1 VSADEMVIETESLT
15 KRFRRRTA
23 LSECS
28 LAVPRGRVAA
38 LVGPNGSGK
47 TTLLR
52 LLAGL
57 SKPTEGRISIFG
69 EEMSTSNVD
78 LRARV
83 GYLDQERPLYPW
95 WRVREILEF
104 GRRTNPAWDAQL
116 ATRHLA
122 QLNIDMNSRVRELS
136 GGQKAQVALAVCFAK
151 RPELVL
157 LDEPAA
163 SLDPVAR
170 QDLLQNITELFAD
183 NASSVLMSTHAIDDV
198 AAICD
203 YVVIL
208 SDSRIVLSEDLD
220 YILESHRYLSRGLD
234 DGVTVPRGATVLEER
249 RTTREVTYL
258 VRLAMPLDRD
268 GWRIERPTLNE
279 IVIAYLRD
287 RRVRSLAPTLES
299 GLDESSE
306 P

>member
-1 VSADEMVIETESLT
+1 VTGDELVIETDSLT
-15 KRFRRRTA
+15 KRFRHRSA

-28 LAVPRGRVAA
+28 LAVPRGRIAA

-57 SKPTEGRISIFG
+57 SKPTEGRVSIFG
-69 EEMSTSNVD
+69 QEMTMKNTE

-83 GYLDQERPLYPW
+83 GYLDQDQPLYPR

-104 GRRTNPAWDAQL
+104 GRRINPAWDSGL
-116 ATRHLA
+116 ASRHLA
-122 QLNIDMNSRVRELS
+122 PLGIDERSRVRELS
-136 GGQKAQVALAVCFAK
+136 GGQQAQVALAVCFAK

-163 SLDPVAR
+163 ALDPVAR
-170 QDLLQNITELFAD
+170 QDLLQNITEHFAD
-183 NASSVLMSTHAIDDV
+183 NDASVLMSTHAIGDV

-208 SDSRIVLSEDLD
+208 SNSRVVLNEDLE
-220 YILESHRYLSRGLD
+220 YVLESHRFLSRGVN
-234 DGVTVPRGATVLEER
+234 DGVPVPRGAVVLEER
-249 RTTREVTYL
+249 LTEREVTYL
-258 VRLAMPLDRD
+258 VRLAMPLERD
-268 GWRIERPTLNE
+268 GWRIERPTLDE
-279 IVIAYLRD
+279 IVVAYLRD
-287 RRVRSLAPTLES
+287 GRHPRSDPNVES
-299 GLDESSE
+299 ENGAAS
-306 P
+306 

>member
-1 VSADEMVIETESLT
+1 MTGDDLVIETEALT

-23 LSECS
+23 LNDCS
-28 LAVPRGRVAA
+28 LVVPRGRVAA

-57 SKPTEGRISIFG
+57 SRPTEGRISVFG
-69 EEMSTSNVD
+69 EEMSTSKID

-83 GYLDQERPLYPW
+83 GYLDQDRPLYPW

-104 GRRTNPAWDAQL
+104 GRRINPAWDAEFAVRQL
-116 ATRHLA
+116 S
-122 QLNIDMNSRVRELS
+122 QLEIDLGSRVRELS
-136 GGQKAQVALAVCFAK
+136 GGQRAQVALAVCFAK

-157 LDEPAA
+157 LDEPASA
-163 SLDPVAR
+163 LDPVAR
-170 QDLLQNITELFAD
+170 QDLLQNITEIFAD
-183 NASSVLMSTHAIDDV
+183 HEASVLMATHAIDDV

-203 YVVIL
+203 YVIIL
-208 SDSRIVLSEDLD
+208 SQSRVVLSEDLD
-220 YILESHRYLSRGLD
+220 YVLESHRLLSRGLD
-234 DGVTVPRGATVLEER
+234 DGVPVPRGATVLEER
-249 RTTREVTYL
+249 RTTREITYL
-258 VRLAMPLDRD
+258 VRLAMPLERD

-287 RRVRSLAPTLES
+287 RRPPSASSDS
-299 GLDESSE
+299 GLEE
-306 P
+306 GGAL

>member
-1 VSADEMVIETESLT
+1 VTGDDFVIETDAVT

-28 LAVPRGRVAA
+28 LSVPRGRVAA

-57 SKPTEGRISIFG
+57 SRPTAGRVSVFG
-69 EEMSTSNVD
+69 QEMSASNTL
-78 LRARV
+78 LRSRV
-83 GYLDQERPLYPW
+83 GYLDQDRPLYPR

-104 GRRTNPAWDAQL
+104 GRRINPAWDSDL
-116 ATRHLA
+116 ADRHLA
-122 QLNIDMNSRVRELS
+122 LLDIDTDRRVRDLS
-136 GGQKAQVALAVCFAK
+136 GGQQAQVALAVCFAK

-157 LDEPAA
+157 LDEPAS

-170 QDLLQNITELFAD
+170 QDLLHNITELFAD
-183 NASSVLMSTHAIDDV
+183 HDVSVLMATHAIADV

-208 SDSRIVLSEDLD
+208 SHSRVVLSEDLD
-220 YILESHRYLSRGLD
+220 YVLESHRLLSRGAD
-234 DGVTVPRGATVLEER
+234 DGVSVPRGAVVLEER
-249 RTTREVTYL
+249 RATREVTYL
-258 VRLAMPLDRD
+258 VRLAEPLERD
-268 GWRIERPTLNE
+268 GWRIERPTLDE
-279 IVIAYLRD
+279 IAIAYLREGQ
-287 RRVRSLAPTLES
+287 RSSTPSVDDALGEVPS
-299 GLDESSE
+299 
-306 P
+306 

>member
-1 VSADEMVIETESLT
+1 VIGDEIVIETEALT
-15 KRFRRRTA
+15 KRYRSRTA
-23 LSECS
+23 LDDCS
-28 LAVPRGRVAA
+28 LAIPRGRVAA

-57 SKPTEGRISIFG
+57 TKPSEGRISIFG
-69 EEMSTSNVD
+69 EDMSTSNVG

-83 GYLDQERPLYPW
+83 GYLDQDRPLYPW

-104 GRRTNPAWDAQL
+104 GRRINPAWDSDFAAQ
-116 ATRHLA
+116 HLA
-122 QLNIDMNSRVRELS
+122 LLDINLGSRVRELS
-136 GGQKAQVALAVCFAK
+136 GGQRAQVALAVCFAK

-163 SLDPVAR
+163 ALDPVAR

-183 NASSVLMSTHAIDDV
+183 HEASVLMSTHAIDDV

-203 YVVIL
+203 YVIIL
-208 SDSRIVLSEDLD
+208 SKSRIVLSEDLD
-220 YILESHRYLSRGLD
+220 YVLESHRFLSRGLD
-234 DGVTVPRGATVLEER
+234 DGVSVPRGATVLEER
-249 RTTREVTYL
+249 QTTREVTYL
-258 VRLAMPLDRD
+258 VRLAMPLERD

-287 RRVRSLAPTLES
+287 RRRPTSAAPAS
-299 GLDESSE
+299 RLDEGGAS
-306 P
+306 

>member
-1 VSADEMVIETESLT
+1 VTGDDLVIETEALT

-23 LSECS
+23 LNDCS
-28 LAVPRGRVAA
+28 FAVPRGRVAA

-52 LLAGL
+52 ILAGL
-57 SKPTEGRISIFG
+57 SRPTEGRISVFG
-69 EEMSTSNVD
+69 EEMSSSKVN

-104 GRRTNPAWDAQL
+104 GRRINPAWDAEF
-116 ATRHLA
+116 ATRHLS
-122 QLNIDMNSRVRELS
+122 QLDIDMKSRVRDLS
-136 GGQKAQVALAVCFAK
+136 GGQRAQVALAVCFAK

-163 SLDPVAR
+163 ALDPVAR
-170 QDLLQNITELFAD
+170 QDLLQKITEIFTD
-183 NASSVLMSTHAIDDV
+183 NESSVLMATHAIDDV

-203 YVVIL
+203 YVIIL
-208 SDSRIVLSEDLD
+208 SQSRIVLSEDLD
-220 YILESHRYLSRGLD
+220 YVLESHRLLSRGLN
-234 DGVTVPRGATVLEER
+234 DGVPVPRGATVLEER
-249 RTTREVTYL
+249 RTTREITYL
-258 VRLAMPLDRD
+258 VRLAMPLERD

-279 IVIAYLRD
+279 IVIAYLRGG
-287 RRVRSLAPTLES
+287 RRPSASSGS
-299 GLDESSE
+299 GLDESG
-306 P
+306 PT

>member
-1 VSADEMVIETESLT
+1 MSDELVIETEALT

-23 LSECS
+23 LEDCS
-28 LAVPRGRVAA
+28 IAVPRGRVAA

-57 SKPTEGRISIFG
+57 SSPTEGRISVFG
-69 EEMSTSNVD
+69 EEMSTSSGA
-78 LRARV
+78 LRSRV

-104 GRRTNPAWDAQL
+104 GRKTNPAWDGEL
-116 ATRHLA
+116 ARQHLA
-122 QLNIDMNSRVRELS
+122 ALRIDLNSRIRELS
-136 GGQKAQVALAVCFAK
+136 GGQKAQVALAVCFSK

-163 SLDPVAR
+163 ALDPVAR
-170 QDLLQNITELFAD
+170 QDLLQNVTELFAD
-183 NASSVLMSTHAIDDV
+183 NEASVLMSTHAIDDV

-203 YVVIL
+203 YVIIL
-208 SDSRIVLSEDLD
+208 SDSRILLSEDLD
-220 YILESHRYLSRGLD
+220 YALESHRYLSRGVD
-234 DGVTVPRGATVLEER
+234 DGVTVPQGAIVLEVKR
-249 RTTREVTYL
+249 STREVTYL
-258 VRLAMPLDRD
+258 VRLAMPLERD

-287 RRVRSLAPTLES
+287 TSRTVLDIDANVRES
-299 GLDESSE
+299 GAA
-306 P
+306 

>member
-1 VSADEMVIETESLT
+1 MTGDELVIETEALT

-57 SKPTEGRISIFG
+57 SKPSEGRISIFG

-78 LRARV
+78 LRSRV
-83 GYLDQERPLYPW
+83 GYLDQDRPLYPW

-104 GRRTNPAWDAQL
+104 GRRINPEWDEGL

-122 QLNIDMNSRVRELS
+122 QLNIDVNGRVRDLS

-183 NASSVLMSTHAIDDV
+183 NESSVLMSTHAIDDV

-203 YVVIL
+203 YVIIL

-220 YILESHRYLSRGLD
+220 YILESHRYLSRGLG
-234 DGVTVPRGATVLEER
+234 DGVAVPRGAIVLAER

-258 VRLAMPLDRD
+258 VRLAMPLERD

-279 IVIAYLRD
+279 IVIAYLRGERPQPVAD
-287 RRVRSLAPTLES
+287 MS
-299 GLDESSE
+299 GTEE
-306 P
+306 PGAS

>member
-1 VSADEMVIETESLT
+1 MMSDEMVIETEALT

-23 LSECS
+23 LEDCS
-28 LAVPRGRVAA
+28 IAVPRGRVAA

-57 SKPTEGRISIFG
+57 SSPTEGRISVFG
-69 EEMSTSNVD
+69 EEMSKSSD
-78 LRARV
+78 GLRARV

-104 GRRTNPAWDAQL
+104 GRKTNPTWDSGL
-116 ATRHLA
+116 AREHLA
-122 QLNIDMNSRVRELS
+122 ALRIDLNSRIRDLS
-136 GGQKAQVALAVCFAK
+136 GGQKAQVALALCFSK

-163 SLDPVAR
+163 ALDPVAR

-183 NASSVLMSTHAIDDV
+183 NEASVLMSTHAIDDV

-203 YVVIL
+203 YVIIL
-208 SDSRIVLSEDLD
+208 SDSRILLSEDLD
-220 YILESHRYLSRGLD
+220 YALESHRYLSRALD
-234 DGVTVPRGATVLEER
+234 DGVPVPPGAIVLEER
-249 RTTREVTYL
+249 RSTREVTYL
-258 VRLAMPLDRD
+258 VRLAMPLERD

-287 RRVRSLAPTLES
+287 KPRLDVDTAPNVRES
-299 GLDESSE
+299 GAS
-306 P
+306 

>member
-1 VSADEMVIETESLT
+1 MMSDELVIETEALT

-23 LSECS
+23 LDDCS
-28 LAVPRGRVAA
+28 IAVPRGRVAA

-57 SKPTEGRISIFG
+57 STPSEGRISIFG
-69 EEMSTSNVD
+69 EEMSKSSGG

-104 GRRTNPAWDAQL
+104 GRKTNSTWDSDL
-116 ATRHLA
+116 ARQHLA
-122 QLNIDMNSRVRELS
+122 ALRIDLNSRIRDLS
-136 GGQKAQVALAVCFAK
+136 GGQKAQVALALCFSK

-163 SLDPVAR
+163 ALDPVAR

-183 NASSVLMSTHAIDDV
+183 NEASVLMSTHAIDDV

-203 YVVIL
+203 YVIIL
-208 SDSRIVLSEDLD
+208 SDSRILLSEDLD
-220 YILESHRYLSRGLD
+220 YTLESHRYLSRGLD
-234 DGVTVPRGATVLEER
+234 DGVPVPPGAIVLEER
-249 RTTREVTYL
+249 RSTREVTYL
-258 VRLAMPLDRD
+258 VRLAMPLERD

-287 RRVRSLAPTLES
+287 KPRLDVDADASVQES
-299 GLDESSE
+299 GAA
-306 P
+306 

>member
-1 VSADEMVIETESLT
+1 MENDELVIETDALT

-23 LSECS
+23 LRECT
-28 LAVPRGRVAA
+28 LGIPRGRIAA

-57 SKPTEGRISIFG
+57 ARPTEGRISIFG
-69 EEMSTSNVD
+69 ESMSTSNND

-83 GYLDQERPLYPW
+83 GYLDQDRPLYTH

-104 GRRTNPAWDAQL
+104 GRRTNPAWDAEF
-116 ATRHLA
+116 ADRHLA
-122 QLNIDMNSRVRELS
+122 ELDIDLESRVRELS
-136 GGQKAQVALAVCFAK
+136 GGQRAQVALAVCFAK

-163 SLDPVAR
+163 DLDPVAR

-183 NASSVLMSTHAIDDV
+183 NDASVLMATHAIGDV

-208 SDSRIVLSEDLD
+208 SKSQVVLSEDLE
-220 YILESHRYLSRGLD
+220 YVMESHRLLSRGAD
-234 DGVTVPRGATVLEER
+234 DGVPVPRGAVVLDER

-258 VRLAMPLDRD
+258 VRLAMPLEPD
-268 GWRIERPTLNE
+268 GWRIERPTLDE
-279 IVIAYLRD
+279 IAIAYLRGG
-287 RRVRSLAPTLES
+287 RSSRT
-299 GLDESSE
+299 SSNAAFSDGE
-306 P
+306 MP

>member
-1 VSADEMVIETESLT
+1 MMGDEFVIETEGLT

-23 LSECS
+23 LDHCS
-28 LAVPRGRVAA
+28 LSVPRGRVAA

-57 SKPTEGRISIFG
+57 SSPTQGRISIFG
-69 EEMSTSNVD
+69 EEMSKSSA

-95 WRVREILEF
+95 WRVREMLEF
-104 GRRTNPAWDAQL
+104 GRKTNPAWDSDLARRQL
-116 ATRHLA
+116 GALR
-122 QLNIDMNSRVRELS
+122 IDLESRVRDLS
-136 GGQKAQVALAVCFAK
+136 GGQKAQVALALCFAK

-163 SLDPVAR
+163 ALDPVAR

-183 NASSVLMSTHAIDDV
+183 HEASVLMSTHAIDDV

-203 YVVIL
+203 YVIIL
-208 SDSRIVLSEDLD
+208 ADSRIVLSEDLE
-220 YILESHRYLSRGLD
+220 YVLESHRFLSRALD
-234 DGVTVPRGATVLEER
+234 DGVSVPPGAIVLEER
-249 RTTREVTYL
+249 RTTREITYL
-258 VRLAMPLDRD
+258 VRLAMPLERD
-268 GWRIERPTLNE
+268 GWRIERPSLNE

-287 RRVRSLAPTLES
+287 QPPPAVGPDVSGRES
-299 GLDESSE
+299 GAS
-306 P
+306 

>member
-1 VSADEMVIETESLT
+1 MNGDDLVIETESLT

-28 LAVPRGRVAA
+28 LQVPRGRVAA

-57 SKPTEGRISIFG
+57 SRPTEGRISVFG
-69 EEMSTSNVD
+69 EEMSTSNAA

-83 GYLDQERPLYPW
+83 GYLDQDRPLYPW

-104 GRRTNPAWDAQL
+104 GRRINPSWDPDFAEQ
-116 ATRHLA
+116 HLA
-122 QLNIDMNSRVRELS
+122 FLDIDLKSRVRDLS
-136 GGQKAQVALAVCFAK
+136 GGQRAQVALAVCFAK

-163 SLDPVAR
+163 DLDPVAR

-183 NASSVLMSTHAIDDV
+183 NEASVLMATHAIDDV
-198 AAICD
+198 SAICD
-203 YVVIL
+203 YLIIL
-208 SDSRIVLSEDLD
+208 SESRIVLSEDLD
-220 YILESHRYLSRGLD
+220 FVLESHRFLSRGLD
-234 DGVTVPRGATVLEER
+234 DGVEVPSGATVLQER
-249 RTTREVTYL
+249 RSTREITYL
-258 VRLAMPLDRD
+258 VRLAMPLERD
-268 GWRIERPTLNE
+268 GWRIEQPSLND
-279 IVIAYLRD
+279 IAIAYLREG
-287 RRVRSLAPTLES
+287 RPKPSALATS
-299 GLDESSE
+299 GLEEDDPS
-306 P
+306 

>member
-1 VSADEMVIETESLT
+1 VSADELVIETESLT

-23 LSECS
+23 LNDCS
-28 LAVPRGRVAA
+28 LSVPRGRVAA

-57 SKPTEGRISIFG
+57 SKPTEGRISVFA
-69 EEMSTSNVD
+69 EEMSASNVE

-83 GYLDQERPLYPW
+83 GYLDQDRPLYSR

-104 GRRTNPAWDAQL
+104 GRRINPAWDSGFAAQ
-116 ATRHLA
+116 HLSD
-122 QLNIDMNSRVRELS
+122 LNIDLESRIRNLS
-136 GGQKAQVALAVCFAK
+136 GGQRAQVALAVCFAK

-163 SLDPVAR
+163 ALDPVAR

-183 NASSVLMSTHAIDDV
+183 NEASVLMATHAIDDV

-203 YVVIL
+203 YVIIL
-208 SDSRIVLSEDLD
+208 SQSRIVLSEDLD
-220 YILESHRYLSRGLD
+220 YVLESHRLLSRGID
-234 DGVTVPRGATVLEER
+234 DGVPVPRGATVLQER

-258 VRLAMPLDRD
+258 VRLAMPLERD
-268 GWRIERPTLNE
+268 GWRIERPTFNE
-279 IVIAYLRD
+279 IAIAYLREE
-287 RRVRSLAPTLES
+287 RGQRSLQDGLE
-299 GLDESSE
+299 ESDAS
-306 P
+306 

>member
-1 VSADEMVIETESLT
+1 VSADEMVISTEQLT

-23 LSECS
+23 LDDCS
-28 LAVPRGRVAA
+28 LSVPRGRVAA

-57 SKPTEGRISIFG
+57 STPTEGRITIFG
-69 EEMSTSNVD
+69 EEMTTSNAD

-83 GYLDQERPLYPW
+83 GYLDQERPLYPR

-104 GRRTNPAWDAQL
+104 GRRINPAWDSEV
-116 ATRHLA
+116 ATQHL
-122 QLNIDMNSRVRELS
+122 LELDIDLDSRVRNLS
-136 GGQKAQVALAVCFAK
+136 GGQRAQVALAVCFAK

-163 SLDPVAR
+163 ALDPVAR
-170 QDLLQNITELFAD
+170 QDLLQKITELFAD
-183 NASSVLMSTHAIDDV
+183 NEGSVLMATHAIDDV

-203 YVVIL
+203 YVIIL
-208 SDSRIVLSEDLD
+208 SKSRIVLSEDID
-220 YILESHRYLSRGLD
+220 YVLESHRLLSRGLD
-234 DGVTVPRGATVLEER
+234 DGVPVPSGATVLEER
-249 RTTREVTYL
+249 RTTREITYL
-258 VRLAMPLDRD
+258 VRLAMPLERD

-279 IVIAYLRD
+279 IAIAYLREH
-287 RRVRSLAPTLES
+287 RRPSASPEVGLEES
-299 GLDESSE
+299 GAS
-306 P
+306 

>member
-1 VSADEMVIETESLT
+1 MSDELVIETEALT

-23 LSECS
+23 LDDCS
-28 LAVPRGRVAA
+28 IAVPRGRVAA

-57 SKPTEGRISIFG
+57 SSPTAGRISIFG
-69 EEMSTSNVD
+69 EEMSKSSSD

-83 GYLDQERPLYPW
+83 GYLDQDRPLYPW

-104 GRRTNPAWDAQL
+104 GRKTNPAWDSDL
-116 ATRHLA
+116 ARQHLA
-122 QLNIDMNSRVRELS
+122 ALKIDLNSRIRELS
-136 GGQKAQVALAVCFAK
+136 GGQKAQVALAVCFSK

-163 SLDPVAR
+163 ALDPVAR
-170 QDLLQNITELFAD
+170 QDLLQNVTELFAD
-183 NASSVLMSTHAIDDV
+183 NEASVLMSTHAIDDV

-203 YVVIL
+203 YVIIL

-220 YILESHRYLSRGLD
+220 YALESHRYLSRGVD
-234 DGVTVPRGATVLEER
+234 DGVTVPPGATVLEER
-249 RTTREVTYL
+249 RSTREVTYL
-258 VRLAMPLDRD
+258 VRLAMPLERD

-287 RRVRSLAPTLES
+287 QPRPNVDRDANVRES
-299 GLDESSE
+299 GAS
-306 P
+306 

>member
-1 VSADEMVIETESLT
+1 VTNDELVIETDSLT

-57 SKPTEGRISIFG
+57 STPSEGRISVFG
-69 EEMSTSNVD
+69 QEMSTSSTA

-83 GYLDQERPLYPW
+83 GYLDQDQPLYAR
-95 WRVREILEF
+95 WRVRDILEF
-104 GRRTNPAWDAQL
+104 GRRINPTWDGEL
-116 ATRHLA
+116 AAHYLE
-122 QLNIDMNSRVRELS
+122 LLDIDAKSRVRELS
-136 GGQKAQVALAVCFAK
+136 GGQRAQVSLAVCFAK

-163 SLDPVAR
+163 ALDPVAR

-183 NASSVLMSTHAIDDV
+183 NESSVLMSTHAIGDV

-208 SDSRIVLSEDLD
+208 SQSRVVLSEDLE
-220 YILESHRYLSRGLD
+220 YVLESHRYLSRAVS
-234 DGVTVPRGATVLEER
+234 DGVPIPHGAVVLEER
-249 RTTREVTYL
+249 ITAREVTYL
-258 VRLAMPLDRD
+258 VRLAMPLERD
-268 GWRIERPTLNE
+268 GWRIERPTLDE
-279 IVIAYLRD
+279 IVVAYLRQG
-287 RRVRSLAPTLES
+287 RRPRATSEVES
-299 GLDESSE
+299 QHGATS
-306 P
+306 

>member
-1 VSADEMVIETESLT
+1 MTGDDLVIETEALT

-23 LSECS
+23 LNDCS

-57 SKPTEGRISIFG
+57 SKPTEGRITVLG
-69 EEMSTSNVD
+69 EEMSTSTAD

-83 GYLDQERPLYPW
+83 GYLDQDRPLYPS

-104 GRRTNPAWDAQL
+104 GRRTNPAWDSEFAAQ
-116 ATRHLA
+116 HLA
-122 QLNIDMNSRVRELS
+122 LLNIEPASRIRDLS
-136 GGQKAQVALAVCFAK
+136 GGQRAQVALAVCFAK

-163 SLDPVAR
+163 ALDPVAR
-170 QDLLQNITELFAD
+170 QDLLQNITEVFAD
-183 NASSVLMSTHAIDDV
+183 SESSVLMSTHAIDDV

-203 YVVIL
+203 YVIIL
-208 SDSRIVLSEDLD
+208 SESRIVLSEDLD
-220 YILESHRYLSRGLD
+220 YVLESHRFLSRGLD
-234 DGVTVPRGATVLEER
+234 DGVEVPRGAFVLDER

-258 VRLAMPLDRD
+258 VRLAMPLARD

-279 IVIAYLRD
+279 IVIAYLRVKP
-287 RRVRSLAPTLES
+287 RPVASLDVDPKES
-299 GLDESSE
+299 GAS
-306 P
+306 

>member
-1 VSADEMVIETESLT
+1 MTDEEVVIETEALT

-23 LSECS
+23 LNECS
-28 LAVPRGRVAA
+28 LSIPRGRVAA

-57 SKPTEGRISIFG
+57 SQPTEGRISVFG
-69 EEMSTSNVD
+69 EDLSTSNVA

-83 GYLDQERPLYPW
+83 GYLDQDRPLYPW

-104 GRRTNPAWDAQL
+104 GRRINPSWDVDFAV
-116 ATRHLA
+116 RHLS
-122 QLNIDMNSRVRELS
+122 LLDIDVESRVRELS
-136 GGQKAQVALAVCFAK
+136 GGQRAQVALAVCFAK

-163 SLDPVAR
+163 ALDPVAR

-183 NASSVLMSTHAIDDV
+183 NEGSVLMSTHAIDDV

-203 YVVIL
+203 YVIIL
-208 SDSRIVLSEDLD
+208 SKARIVLSEDLD
-220 YILESHRYLSRGLD
+220 FVLESHRYLSRGVD
-234 DGVTVPRGATVLEER
+234 DGVPVPRGATVLEER

-258 VRLAMPLDRD
+258 VRLAMPLERD

-287 RRVRSLAPTLES
+287 RPHATSARLAGPDES
-299 GLDESSE
+299 GTT
-306 P
+306 

>member
-1 VSADEMVIETESLT
+1 MMSDELVIETEALT

-23 LSECS
+23 LEDCS
-28 LAVPRGRVAA
+28 IAVPRGRVAA

-57 SKPTEGRISIFG
+57 SSPTEGRISIFG
-69 EEMSTSNVD
+69 EEMSKASVG

-104 GRRTNPAWDAQL
+104 GRKTNPAWDSDL
-116 ATRHLA
+116 ARQHLA
-122 QLNIDMNSRVRELS
+122 ALHIDLNSRIRELS
-136 GGQKAQVALAVCFAK
+136 GGQKAQVALAVCFSK

-163 SLDPVAR
+163 ALDPVAR
-170 QDLLQNITELFAD
+170 QDLLQNVTELFAD
-183 NASSVLMSTHAIDDV
+183 NEASVLMSTHAIDDV

-203 YVVIL
+203 YVIIL
-208 SDSRIVLSEDLD
+208 SDSRILLSEDLD
-220 YILESHRYLSRGLD
+220 YVLESHRYLSRGVD
-234 DGVTVPRGATVLEER
+234 DGVTVPPGAIVLEER
-249 RTTREVTYL
+249 RSTREVTYL
-258 VRLAMPLDRD
+258 VRLAMPLERD

-287 RRVRSLAPTLES
+287 KPRPAVDTDARVQES
-299 GLDESSE
+299 GAS
-306 P
+306 

>member
-1 VSADEMVIETESLT
+1 VTGDDLVIETDAVT

-28 LAVPRGRVAA
+28 LSVPRGRVAA

-57 SKPTEGRISIFG
+57 SKPTAGHISVFG
-69 EEMSTSNVD
+69 QEMSASNIA

-83 GYLDQERPLYPW
+83 GYLDQDRPLYPR

-104 GRRTNPAWDAQL
+104 GRRINPSWDSELARRQL
-116 ATRHLA
+116 AILD
-122 QLNIDMNSRVRELS
+122 IDANSRVKDLS
-136 GGQKAQVALAVCFAK
+136 GGQRAQVALAVCFAK
-151 RPELVL
+151 CPELIL
-157 LDEPAA
+157 LDEPASA
-163 SLDPVAR
+163 LDPVAR

-183 NASSVLMSTHAIDDV
+183 RDASVLMATHAIADV

-208 SDSRIVLSEDLD
+208 SHSRVVLSEDLD
-220 YILESHRYLSRGLD
+220 YVLESHRLLSRGID
-234 DGVTVPRGATVLEER
+234 DGAPAPRGAVVLEER
-249 RTTREVTYL
+249 RSTREITLL
-258 VRLAMPLDRD
+258 VRLAEPLERD
-268 GWRIERPTLNE
+268 GWRIERPTLDE
-279 IVIAYLRD
+279 IAIAYLREGQHSTSSFPE
-287 RRVRSLAPTLES
+287 VKP
-299 GLDESSE
+299 DEE
-306 P
+306 PS